1 MPTLVNKSVYPR
13 YARKGKRITLGLY
26 PPIVPLNK
34 SMSKSSFV
42 GVVEKQKASFE
53 NLSKKFGYKN
63 AMAAPKLVKV
73 TVSVATGSY
82 IKRDRKFNELVM
94 DRLAKITGQK
104 PTLRKAKKAVAS
116 FKTRQ
121 GDLIGVSVTLRGARM
136 FGFLDKLLN
145 VALPRTKD
153 FRGISKTSVDNIGNI
168 TFGIKEHTIFPEIH
182 DEELKDVF
190 GMAITLGT
198 TAKTKDEATDF
209 FELIGIPFRK
219 A

>member
-1 MPTLVNKSVYPR
+1 MAK
-13 YARKGKRITLGLY
+13 AKDFI
-26 PPIVPLNK
+26 
-34 SMSKSSFV
+34 
-42 GVVEKQKASFE
+42 GVAEKQKLAFTT
-53 NLSKKFGYKN
+53 LSKEFGYKN
-63 AMAAPKLVKV
+63 MMAAPKLVKV

-82 IKRDRKFNELVM
+82 IKRDRKFNDIVM

-145 VALPRTKD
+145 VSLPRTKD
-153 FRGISKTSVDNIGNI
+153 FRGINRTSVDNIGNL

-182 DEELKDVF
+182 DEELKDIF
-190 GMAITLGT
+190 GMAVTLGT
-198 TAKTKDEATDF
+198 TAKNKEEATKF
-209 FELIGIPFRK
+209 FELIGIPFKK